1 MDVQTNGISIHYELE
16 GPQDAPVVVLSHS
29 LAANLRMWDSQM
41 DSLLPKFQVLRYD
54 IRGHGKTEFSKGA
67 YTFELL
73 ANDLFSLL
81 SRLKIDK
88 SHFVGLS
95 LGGMIGQTAALM
107 DQDRFLSLSL
117 CDTSSTTPREALPM
131 WEERI
136 SIVQTSGMDSVVDPT
151 IDRWFSPNF
160 QKYQVPEVDK
170 VKAMIS
176 STPVDGYCGCSAAI
190 MKLNLTSQLSQISI
204 PTLVMVGEND
214 PGTPVAL
221 HEVIQQEISGSN
233 LFVIPNA
240 LHFCN
245 IEQSDIFNRK
255 LIEFLSSIP

>member
-16 GPQDAPVVVLSHS
+16 GKQDAPVVVLSHS
-29 LAANLRMWDSQM
+29 LAANLTMWDSQM
-41 DSLLPKFQVLRYD
+41 DSLLPTFQVLRYG
-54 IRGHGKTEFSKGA
+54 IRGHGETESTKGA

-73 ANDLFSLL
+73 ANDLFTLL
-81 SRLKIDK
+81 SSLEIEKF
-88 SHFVGLS
+88 HFVGLS
-95 LGGMIGQTAALM
+95 LGGMIGQTAVLM

-117 CDTSSTTPREALPM
+117 CDTSSITPCEALPM
-131 WEERI
+131 WEKRI
-136 SIVQTSGMDSVVDPT
+136 STVQTSGMDSVVDPT
-151 IDRWFSPNF
+151 IDRWFSSDF
-160 QKYQVPEVDK
+160 QRHHVPEVNK
-170 VKAMIS
+170 VRAMIS

-221 HEVIQQEISGSN
+221 HEVIQQEIAGSN
-233 LFVIPNA
+233 LFVIPKA

-245 IEQSDIFNRK
+245 IEQSDMFNRK
-255 LIEFLSSIP
+255 LIEFLTSIA